1 MSQPKQVPLNGAYY
15 GPPIPSQQAPH
26 QPHRGCCL
34 LSALIKFMAVFIIVS
49 GITTVVLWIILS
61 PSNMTVHVEKAS
73 LMQFNLTNG
82 ATLNYNLT
90 LEMSVRNPNKKIG
103 VYYDRMEARA
113 YYDGYRFGF
122 VPLPT
127 FYQENKNTT
136 TLYPVF
142 HGQSLVALEDY
153 TVQYFNREMNDGFF
167 YIDVMIY
174 GRTSFKIRSYRTKRY
189 KSKFECELRVPLVA
203 NGSLGNGFR
212 RTGCEVDIW

>member
-1 MSQPKQVPLNGAYY
+1 MPQPKQVPLNGAYY

-90 LEMSVRNPNKKIG
+90 LEMSRTDLGWNSNWVMLNGRPPFISVELSFIPRSFVSCARYMAKLRLA
-103 VYYDRMEARA
+103 YDR
-113 YYDGYRFGF
+113 
-122 VPLPT
+122 
-127 FYQENKNTT
+127 
-136 TLYPVF
+136 
-142 HGQSLVALEDY
+142 
-153 TVQYFNREMNDGFF
+153 
-167 YIDVMIY
+167 
-174 GRTSFKIRSYRTKRY
+174 
-189 KSKFECELRVPLVA
+189 
-203 NGSLGNGFR
+203 
-212 RTGCEVDIW
+212 

>member
-1 MSQPKQVPLNGAYY
+1 MSQPKQVPLNGAFY
-15 GPPIPSQQAPH
+15 GPPIPSQQPPH

-34 LSALIKFMAVFIIVS
+34 LSALIKFIAIFIILS
-49 GITTVVLWIILS
+49 GIATVVLWIILS
-61 PSNMTVHVEKAS
+61 PSKMKVHVEKAS

-136 TLYPVF
+136 TLYPNFFWAVPRCNRGLYCPGF
-142 HGQSLVALEDY
+142 QQRGVAWLA
-153 TVQYFNREMNDGFF
+153 TLHITRLAREG
-167 YIDVMIY
+167 
-174 GRTSFKIRSYRTKRY
+174 IRSIPSYATSPTLWASSFHLCGLLFQCRDFN
-189 KSKFECELRVPLVA
+189 S
-203 NGSLGNGFR
+203 
-212 RTGCEVDIW
+212 